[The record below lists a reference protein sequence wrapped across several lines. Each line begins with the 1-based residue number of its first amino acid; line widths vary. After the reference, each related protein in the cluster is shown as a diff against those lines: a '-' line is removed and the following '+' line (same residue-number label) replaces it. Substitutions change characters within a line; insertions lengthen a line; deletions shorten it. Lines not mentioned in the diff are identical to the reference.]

1 MTISRSLLQPARL
14 IHLYL
19 GVFISPALLFFA
31 ITGALQTFSLHE
43 THRGSDYKPPA
54 WIAKLGQLHKKQTLV
69 LPERRPP
76 QGPLTGK
83 PADTGAPRGNVTPA
97 ATTEPSVKAKNLL
110 PMKIFFLLVSV
121 GLVLSTLTGIFMSYR
136 YSRNKIAITA
146 LLFAG
151 LAVPLVLLLI

>member
-1 MTISRSLLQPARL
+1 MTISRSLLKPARL

-76 QGPLTGK
+76 QASPAGK
-83 PADTGAPRGNVTPA
+83 PADTAPPRGNVTPA
-97 ATTEPSVKAKNLL
+97 AATEPLAKAKNLL

-151 LAVPLVLLLI
+151 LAVPLLLLLI

>member
-1 MTISRSLLQPARL
+1 MTLSRSLLKPARL

-69 LPERRPP
+69 LPERRPT
-76 QGPLTGK
+76 QGPPSGK
-83 PADTGAPRGNVTPA
+83 PADTAAPRGNVTPA
-97 ATTEPSVKAKNLL
+97 ATTEPPVKAKNLL

-151 LAVPLVLLLI
+151 LAVPLLLLLI